1 MLNLRQI
8 NDSNTFDGATNSHL
22 SLETRTPRFAMG
34 NIGESLDYSQ
44 AEFAYNSDG
53 EEGASGMSTSDIEMA
68 GFMTPVQ
75 VESVEGS
82 RIAS

>member
-1 MLNLRQI
+1 M
-8 NDSNTFDGATNSHL
+8 HL
-22 SLETRTPRFAMG
+22 SFVRFNVSTVVG

-53 EEGASGMSTSDIEMA
+53 EEGASGMTTSDIEMT

-75 VESVEGS
+75 IESVEGS